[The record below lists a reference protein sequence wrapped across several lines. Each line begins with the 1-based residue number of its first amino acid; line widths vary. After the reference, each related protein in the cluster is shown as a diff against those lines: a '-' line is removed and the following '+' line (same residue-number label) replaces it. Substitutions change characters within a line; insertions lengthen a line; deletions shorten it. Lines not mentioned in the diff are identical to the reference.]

1 MNKALIKKLIS
12 DIRFW
17 IILFF
22 ALRLLGITNAPLEF
36 GHNWR
41 QSLTNMIA
49 RNFFEND
56 ANLFYPS
63 IDLAGE
69 KSGII
74 GSEFTFYNYLIYILS
89 SIFDYSHWQ
98 IGRAHV

>member
-1 MNKALIKKLIS
+1 MNKVLIKKLIT

-17 IILFF
+17 IIIFF
-22 ALRLLGITNAPLEF
+22 VLRLFGITNAPLEF

-49 RNFFEND
+49 RNFFENG
-56 ANLFYPS
+56 ANLLYPS

-74 GSEFTFYNYLIYILS
+74 GSEFPFYNYLIYILS
-89 SIFDYSHWQ
+89 SIFD
-98 IGRAHV
+98 